1 MKKILFLLL
10 TLSMVLSFAALRKV
24 NADETSVSTSDWM
37 PQRYV
42 LSGYEIP
49 TVMTYTDK
57 TVTFSGSLNAGIAT
71 TGFNYLKPVDL
82 NNFSIDMDLDIP
94 DIDKL
99 TWLCFSFLDKNL
111 TMDAENSVA
120 PVAEPFNAM
129 SGKGGY
135 NNNEQTGLVLQVY
148 TQSLLTDNIMG
159 FDYVSKN
166 LDFATGDRTTSG
178 WRGYTNNSFINSV
191 KLDEEYNGKFKL
203 EIHSDEE
210 DGLVFNVNN
219 GAWKYQDEAG
229 DYVQTRDN
237 LCYDNSKGLRTY
249 FNDKEC
255 YFACVL
261 MYKDEVHRNVN
272 LTVNAINGM
281 NPSDN
286 QAPSYLGSKEI
297 ESGNVKATIPA
308 NALGIFGVYPN
319 AIDGLKVINYDEED
333 GDYESVQNRANSLK
347 ATVID
352 YFRVVPQIGKNNVV
366 LANPMTVE
374 YTLPTGYDQYKAYF
388 INDDDETQ
396 AFPQSYVSIADNK
409 MQLKVDNDIINKI
422 VIYGLNNAE
431 TPTDNPTEETPS
443 NPADNNSTAKKGCN
457 GSFAMIGTLSLAIV
471 SMGAIILKK
480 KRDE

>member
-24 NADETSVSTSDWM
+24 NADETTVSTSDWM

-57 TVTFSGSLNAGIAT
+57 SVTFSGSLNAGIAT

-82 NNFSIDMDLDIP
+82 NNFSIDMELDIP

-99 TWLCFSFLDKNL
+99 TWLCFTFLDKNL
-111 TMDAENSVA
+111 MMDAENSVA

-129 SGKGGY
+129 SGKNGY

-148 TQSLLTDNIMG
+148 TQALLTENILG

-166 LDFATGDRTTSG
+166 LDFATGDKITSG
-178 WRGYTNNSFINSV
+178 WKPYTNSSFINSI
-191 KLDEEYNGKFKL
+191 KLNVEYDGKFKL
-203 EIHSDEE
+203 DIHSTEE
-210 DGLVFNVNN
+210 GTLVFNINN
-219 GAWKYQDEAG
+219 SAWKYQDDSGE
-229 DYVQTRDN
+229 YVNTRDN
-237 LCYDNSKGLRTY
+237 LCYDNSTGLKTY
-249 FNDKEC
+249 FADKEC

-272 LTVNAINGM
+272 LTVNSINGL

-286 QAPSYLGSKEI
+286 KAPSYLESKVI
-297 ESGNVKATIPA
+297 EKENVKATIPA
-308 NALGIFGVYPN
+308 NSLGVFGVYPN
-319 AIDGLKVINYDEED
+319 SIDGLKVIKYDEED
-333 GDYESVQNRANSLK
+333 GDYESVQSRSKSLK

-352 YFRVVPQIGKNNVV
+352 YFRVVPQIGKNNVTLV
-366 LANPMTVE
+366 NPMTVE
-374 YTLPTGYDQYKAYF
+374 YTLPAGYDQYKAYF

-396 AFPQSYVSIADNK
+396 AFPQSYVTISGDK
-409 MQLKVDNDIINKI
+409 MQLKVDNDIITKI
-422 VIYGLNNAE
+422 VIYGLMNE
-431 TPTDNPTEETPS
+431 PTSTDPTPTEPTNPSTPS
-443 NPADNNSTAKKGCN
+443 ETNKGCK
-457 GSFAMIGTLSLAIV
+457 GSVSMIGVLSLVTI
-471 SMGAIILKK
+471 SLGAVILKK